1 MTLMNA
7 ILGAAGQMSESDQ
20 EAFAEK
26 MLLPG
31 EHIVAAFKTKRDSYV
46 FTEYRV
52 LFEDVQG
59 LTGKKRSVM
68 SVPYDKISAYSV
80 ETAGHFD
87 TDGEL
92 RLFVSGFPGGQKEG
106 VGVIKK
112 EVRDKVDVYLLHQI
126 LSEQVIDHSRHT
138 K

>member
-1 MTLMNA
+1 MTMMNA
-7 ILGAAGQMSESDQ
+7 IIGAAGQMSEEDQ

-26 MLLPG
+26 ILLPG
-31 EHIVAAFKTKRDSYV
+31 EKIVAAFKTRRDSYV
-46 FTEYRV
+46 FTESRV

-59 LTGKKRSVM
+59 LTGRKRSVL

-92 RLFVSGFPGGQKEG
+92 RLYVSGFPGDGKDG
-106 VGVIKK
+106 VGVIKR

-126 LSEQVIDHSRHT
+126 ISAQIIRLGSQ
-138 K
+138 

>member
-1 MTLMNA
+1 MSMMNA
-7 ILGAAGQMSESDQ
+7 ILGAAGQMSEADQ
-20 EAFAEK
+20 SAFAEK

-31 EHIVAAFKTKRDSYV
+31 ETIIAAFKTRRDSYV
-46 FTEYRV
+46 FTENRV

-59 LTGKKRSVM
+59 ITGKKRSVM

-92 RLFVSGFPGGQKEG
+92 RLYVSGFPGEG
-106 VGVIKK
+106 KDGTGVIKK
-112 EVRDKVDVYLLHQI
+112 EVRDNVDVYLLHQI
-126 LSEQVIDHSRHT
+126 LSQQIIGR
-138 K
+138 KYY

>member
-7 ILGAAGQMSESDQ
+7 ILGAAGKMSEEDQ
-20 EAFAEK
+20 KVFAEK

-31 EHIVAAFKTKRDSYV
+31 ERIVAAFKTKRDSYV
-46 FTEYRV
+46 FTESRV

-68 SVPYDKISAYSV
+68 SVPYEKISAYSV

-92 RLFVSGFPGGQKEG
+92 RLYVSGFPGEQKEG
-106 VGVIKK
+106 SGVIKK

-126 LSEQVIDHSRHT
+126 LSEHIIKPARHT
-138 K
+138 E

>member
-1 MTLMNA
+1 MSLMNA
-7 ILGAAGQMSESDQ
+7 ILGAAGQMSEEDQ
-20 EAFAEK
+20 KAFADRV
-26 MLLPG
+26 LLPG
-31 EHIVAAFKTKRDSYV
+31 EQIVAAFKTKRDSYV
-46 FTEYRV
+46 FTESRV

-68 SVPYDKISAYSV
+68 SVPYEKISAYSV

-92 RLFVSGFPGGQKEG
+92 RLYVSGFPGEQREG
-106 VGVIKK
+106 AGVIKK

-126 LSEQVIDHSRHT
+126 LSEHIIKSPRRID
-138 K
+138 

>member
-7 ILGAAGQMSESDQ
+7 ILGAAGQMSEADQ
-20 EAFAEK
+20 EAFAERI
-26 MLLPG
+26 LLPG
-31 EHIVAAFKTKRDSYV
+31 ERIVAAFKTRRDSYV
-46 FTEYRV
+46 FTESRV

-68 SVPYDKISAYSV
+68 SVPYEKISAYSV

-92 RLFVSGFPGGQKEG
+92 RLYVSGFPGEQKEG
-106 VGVIKK
+106 AGVIKK
-112 EVRDKVDVYLLHQI
+112 EVRDKVDVYLLHRI
-126 LSEQVIDHSRHT
+126 LSEHIIKLPHPSE
-138 K
+138 

>member
-7 ILGAAGQMSESDQ
+7 IIGAAGQMSEEQ
-20 EAFAEK
+20 QKEFAEK
-26 MLLPG
+26 ILLPG
-31 EHIVAAFKTKRDSYV
+31 EKIVAAFKTKRDSYV
-46 FTEYRV
+46 FTEDRV

-59 LTGKKRSVM
+59 LTGKKRSVL

-80 ETAGHFD
+80 ETAGFFD

-92 RLFVSGFPGGQKEG
+92 RLYVSGFPGEG
-106 VGVIKK
+106 RDGTGVIKR

-126 LSEQVIDHSRHT
+126 ISEQIIRRNSNT
-138 K
+138 

>member
-7 ILGAAGQMSESDQ
+7 ILGAAGQMSEQ
-20 EAFAEK
+20 EKNTFADK

-31 EHIVAAFKTKRDSYV
+31 EEIVAAFKTKRDSYV
-46 FTEYRV
+46 FTNSRV

-59 LTGKKRSVM
+59 LTGRKRSIM

-80 ETAGHFD
+80 ETAGFMD

-92 RLFVSGFPGGQKEG
+92 RLFVSGFPGHGNDG
-106 VGVIKK
+106 AGVIKK
-112 EVRDKVDVYLLHQI
+112 EVRDKVDVYLLHRIISQQI
-126 LSEQVIDHSRHT
+126 IGKS
-138 K
+138 